1 MQTESMAAREQNWLF
16 TIRQAAESGVTAKQ
30 WCAEHSVAESTF
42 YRWKQR
48 LQSELPA
55 QADTPLTQEAPAQ
68 DPVCFARLALPQT
81 PEPATE
87 PQPEFPAP
95 LTAPLRIRSGHL
107 TLELPAQTGEAE
119 LAKILRA
126 VRDAW

>member
-1 MQTESMAAREQNWLF
+1 MQTESMAVREQNWLY
-16 TIRQAAESGVTAKQ
+16 TIRQVAERGITTKQ
-30 WCAEHSVAESTF
+30 WCAEHGVAESTF

-48 LQSELPA
+48 LQNTLLA
-55 QADTPLTQEAPAQ
+55 QTAVPPIQEPHRFAQLT
-68 DPVCFARLALPQT
+68 LPQRLEPTTT
-81 PEPATE
+81 PKVESTS
-87 PQPEFPAP
+87 
-95 LTAPLRIRSGHL
+95 LLLRSGHL